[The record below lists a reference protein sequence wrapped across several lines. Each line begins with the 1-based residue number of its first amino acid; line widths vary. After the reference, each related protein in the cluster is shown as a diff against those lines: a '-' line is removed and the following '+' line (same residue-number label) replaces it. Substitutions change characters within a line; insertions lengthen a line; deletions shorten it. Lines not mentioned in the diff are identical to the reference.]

1 MDNTFT
7 SLQENIHITFPD
19 QVLLENAF
27 IHRSFLNEHKNYHL
41 PSNEKLEF
49 LGDSVLSL
57 ITSIYLYKNYPALRE
72 GDYTDIK
79 ASIVRTESLS
89 EAAKKLK
96 LGSYLR
102 LSKGQEQENGRQNMN
117 ILADTFEALIAVIFL
132 QKGFDEAY
140 GFVTKFLFSDKLDS
154 VISKKLYLSPKSRLQ
169 ELLQATHKQI
179 PVYVVVKED
188 GPEHMRTFTVQ
199 ATFSGSVIGT
209 GTGKSK
215 KEAEEAAAQNAIE
228 NMK

>member
-1 MDNTFT
+1 MDSAFNH
-7 SLQENIHITFPD
+7 LEEQIHLSFPD
-19 QVLLENAF
+19 KDLLENAF
-27 IHRSFLNEHKNYHL
+27 IHRSFLNEHKNFHL

-57 ITSIYLYKNYPALRE
+57 VTSIYLYKNYPALRE

-89 EAAKKLK
+89 EAAQKLS
-96 LGSYLR
+96 LGLYLR

-132 QKGFDEAY
+132 QKGFEAAY
-140 GFVTKFLFSDKLDS
+140 VFVSTFLFTDKLES
-154 VISKKLYLSPKSRLQ
+154 VISNKLYLSPKSRLQ
-169 ELLQATHKQI
+169 ELLQAAHKQI
-179 PVYVVVKED
+179 PVYLVAKEE
-188 GPEHMRTFTVQ
+188 GPEHMRTFTIN
-199 ATFSGSVIGT
+199 ATFNGSIIGT
-209 GTGKSK
+209 GTGRSK